1 MKTIEFWL
9 ERYFRKYIGKGILS
23 KRCNNFFLFKDVM
36 DTYNDFLHDSEHDWN
51 EDIYFLNIDD
61 VITSYLS
68 ELSEKNKITRTYV
81 RICYRLIG
89 FRNIQVKKYVRRSV
103 STKHRDRFDEKYGK
117 HIEKVYYPKW

>member
-36 DTYNDFLHDSEHDWN
+36 DTYNDFLHDSEHDWH